1 MRALSTRPSCWR
13 RRPASSGRARSAPA
27 LALLVGVLYGTA
39 CASAPAEAERTP
51 GVYGRV
57 VFEGEV
63 PEPVRVPYEDLMREA
78 TGESEFVS
86 RLWLVGPEGGL
97 ANCAISLHPLDA
109 PQAPAVEPMTG
120 VVLDKF
126 GPYYLPQLLVVTTG
140 TEVEL
145 RNERSPCRGF
155 HLRCKK
161 NMPLNLHIYG
171 ESTSRWLA
179 ERAEAVYVSCD
190 VRPYTHGA
198 ILVVDTPYHA
208 LTDAEGRFAIE
219 GVAPGSYRL
228 RAYHEELRTWIRDRT
243 VAVEEGGVVSL
254 QLRAS
259 LQAEAGS
266 PRRGPSRSAP

>member
-1 MRALSTRPSCWR
+1 MRALNP
-13 RRPASSGRARSAPA
+13 RPACGRPRTSGRARSASA
-27 LALLVGVLYGTA
+27 LATLVGAALLGTA

-63 PEPVRVPYEDLMREA
+63 PEPVRVPYTNDLMREA

-161 NMPLNLHIYG
+161 NMRLNLHIYG
-171 ESTSRWLA
+171 ERTRRWLA
-179 ERAEAVYVSCD
+179 VHAEAVHVSCD

-254 QLRAS
+254 QLRDS
-259 LQAEAGS
+259 LPDEG
-266 PRRGPSRSAP
+266 